1 MTKLLG
7 VFYPVVPDVSWIERL
22 APLGVETIQ
31 LRLKDA
37 APAEVDRQ
45 IRASMAICQRHGCQL
60 IVNDYWE
67 AAIAAGAD
75 FLHLGQEDLAAAD
88 LARIKAAGLKLGVS
102 SHDHAE
108 LAIALAAKPDYIAL
122 GPIYETKLKVMKWAP
137 QGLERIRD
145 WKNRI
150 GTIPLCAIGGITPE
164 RAPGVLAAGAD
175 CVAVVTDFVTATD
188 PDARVRQWVA
198 WAKAVQR

>member
-1 MTKLLG
+1 MTQLLG
-7 VFYPVVPDVSWIERL
+7 VFYPVVPDVGWIERL

-37 APAEVDRQ
+37 TPAEIDRQ
-45 IRASMAICQRHGCQL
+45 IRASMAICQLHGCQL

-88 LARIKAAGLKLGVS
+88 LSRIKAAGLKLGIS

-108 LAIALAAKPDYIAL
+108 LDLALAAEPDYIAL

-198 WAKAVQR
+198 WAKTVQR

>member
-60 IVNDYWE
+60 IVNGYWE

-108 LAIALAAKPDYIAL
+108 LDIALAAKPDYIAL

-175 CVAVVTDFVTATD
+175 CVAVVTDFITATD

-198 WAKAVQR
+198 WAKTVQR

>member
-7 VFYPVVPDVSWIERL
+7 FFYPVVPDVRWIERL

-37 APAEVDRQ
+37 SPAEIDRQ

-60 IVNDYWE
+60 IVNDYWQ

-88 LARIKAAGLKLGVS
+88 LSRIKAAGLKLGVS

-108 LAIALAAKPDYIAL
+108 LAIALAADPDYVAL

-150 GTIPLCAIGGITPE
+150 GAIPLCAIGGITPE

-175 CVAVVTDFVTATD
+175 CVAVVTDFVTAAD
-188 PDARVRQWVA
+188 PEARVRQWVA
-198 WAKAVQR
+198 WAKTVDR

>member
-45 IRASMAICQRHGCQL
+45 IRASMAVCQRHGCQL

-108 LAIALAAKPDYIAL
+108 LDIALAAKPDYIAL

-164 RAPGVLAAGAD
+164 RALGVLAAGAD

-198 WAKAVQR
+198 WAKTVQR

>member
-108 LAIALAAKPDYIAL
+108 LDIALAAKPDYIAL

-198 WAKAVQR
+198 WAKTVQR

>member
-7 VFYPVVPDVSWIERL
+7 VFYPVVPDVGWIERL

-67 AAIAAGAD
+67 AAIAAGAG

-88 LARIKAAGLKLGVS
+88 LSRIKAAGLKLGVS

-108 LAIALAAKPDYIAL
+108 LEIALAAKPDYIAL
-122 GPIYETKLKVMKWAP
+122 GPIYETTLKVMKWAP
-137 QGLERIRD
+137 QGLERVRD

-150 GTIPLCAIGGITPE
+150 GAIPLCAIGGITPQ

-175 CVAVVTDFVTATD
+175 CVAVVTDFVTAAD
-188 PDARVRQWVA
+188 PEARVRQWVA
-198 WAKAVQR
+198 WAKTVQR

>member
-1 MTKLLG
+1 MAKLLG

-45 IRASMAICQRHGCQL
+45 IRASMAVCQRHGCQL

-108 LAIALAAKPDYIAL
+108 LDIALAAKPDYIAL

-198 WAKAVQR
+198 WAKTVQR

>member
-108 LAIALAAKPDYIAL
+108 LDIALAAKPDYIAL

>member
-108 LAIALAAKPDYIAL
+108 LDIALAAKPDYIAL

-175 CVAVVTDFVTATD
+175 CVAVVTDFITATD

-198 WAKAVQR
+198 WAKTVQR

>member
-1 MTKLLG
+1 MTQLLG
-7 VFYPVVPDVSWIERL
+7 VFYPVVPDVGWIERL

-37 APAEVDRQ
+37 TPAEIDRQ
-45 IRASMAICQRHGCQL
+45 IRASMAICQLHGCQL

-88 LARIKAAGLKLGVS
+88 LSRIKAAGLKLGIS

-108 LAIALAAKPDYIAL
+108 LDLALAAEPDYIAL

-137 QGLERIRD
+137 QGLDRIRD

-150 GTIPLCAIGGITPE
+150 GAIPLCAIGGITPE

-175 CVAVVTDFVTATD
+175 CVAVVTDFVTAAD
-188 PDARVRQWVA
+188 PEARVRQWVA
-198 WAKAVQR
+198 WAKSVQR

>member
-175 CVAVVTDFVTATD
+175 CVAVVTDFITATD

-198 WAKAVQR
+198 WAKTVQR